1 MKEEKLLGI
10 HIDGNLNFDQY
21 VNQLLKKQNQK
32 QFLEFANTWMLGNT
46 GLSSKLLLYR
56 NFHIVLQIKCSTAEN
71 MEHSLHEINPRA
83 SPQTQD
89 VNRTYIRCTSYVR
102 SICVLCVRGCN
113 QCIKNPHDL
122 TFEELLQKMC
132 ILINVQILAI
142 EIFKSKKMNIN

>member
-1 MKEEKLLGI
+1 MKEEKLLRI

-21 VNQLLKKQNQK
+21 VNQLLKNKVKNSFQNLQIRG
-32 QFLEFANTWMLGNT
+32 FWEIP
-46 GLSSKLLLYR
+46 
-56 NFHIVLQIKCSTAEN
+56 NFHQSFYYIAIFILFSRLNVPQQKIWNTVYMKSTQG
-71 MEHSLHEINPRA
+71 L

-89 VNRTYIRCTSYVR
+89 VNRTYIRR
-102 SICVLCVRGCN
+102 SICVLCVWGCN
-113 QCIKNPHDL
+113 QCIKNSHDL